1 MMRCTLHI
9 PTLLR
14 GFLTILFFGC
24 LSAASPF
31 TAAAQQAGAM
41 PASKLAATVEEDFRA
56 GMSGNQEAFDRAM
69 KSTEELLAGNP
80 AHAEALVWHGSGLV
94 SKSGKAF
101 MAGDFQQGSY
111 FMDKGL
117 AEMTKAVELEPGNVH
132 VRFTRGSTLLVLS
145 KVFPIPDTAQDCLAK
160 GLVDFETVVTTL
172 GSTINTAPV
181 KWRGHLLIELANGW
195 KRSGNEA
202 KAKAYAEQAV
212 TLCPGTKYE
221 KQAKDLLTTI
231 NIQ

>member
-1 MMRCTLHI
+1 MMRVTLH
-9 PTLLR
+9 TTTRLR
-14 GFLTILFFGC
+14 GLLTILFFGC
-24 LSAASPF
+24 LSVVSPL
-31 TAAAQQAGAM
+31 TATAQQAGAI
-41 PASKLAATVEEDFRA
+41 PPSKLAATIEQDFHA

-69 KSTEELLAGNP
+69 KSTEELLVAHP

-117 AEMTKAVELEPGNVH
+117 GEMAKAVELEPDNVH

-145 KVFPIPDTAQDCLAK
+145 KVFPIPDTAQECLAK

-172 GSTINTAPV
+172 GSTINTAPIR
-181 KWRGHLLIELANGW
+181 WRGHLLMELASGW
-195 KRSGNEA
+195 KRSGNEP

-221 KQAKDLLTTI
+221 TQAKELLTTI
-231 NIQ
+231 NIK